1 MQTSYPLWYNR
12 DMATPPSPRRVTYTH
27 PDLPRLTMTGTVA
40 HDEWE
45 GEELFYPD
53 DEFHEQLFELYGYD
67 AEAGLFLGGATVSPS
82 P

>member
-1 MQTSYPLWYNR
+1 
-12 DMATPPSPRRVTYTH
+12 
-27 PDLPRLTMTGTVA
+27 MTGTVA

-82 P
+82 PCAN